1 MPVVTVQLY
10 EGRSLDQKRHLAG
23 AITKAM
29 VEHAGADPSGLH
41 VVLQEIPPENWARAG
56 VLGIDR
62 EPRNDTGVT
71 SVSGLHHLLLQV
83 SDIAR
88 AEAFYL
94 DGLGFTV
101 RKRETFGDGR
111 PLIVTDQGL
120 GLTEGGPEPP
130 GPVEHIAF
138 RVKGVEEFADMVEA
152 SGGEIVK
159 GPGPGP
165 YGLSLYFLDPDGNK
179 IEFHE

>member
-1 MPVVTVQLY
+1 MPVVTVQLFQ
-10 EGRSLDQKRHLAG
+10 GRSLDQKRQLAG

-62 EPRNDTGVT
+62 EPHDNGGLT
-71 SVSGLHHLLLQV
+71 SVWSLHHLLLQV
-83 SDIAR
+83 SDLPR
-88 AEAFYL
+88 AEAFYV

-101 RKRETFGDGR
+101 RKRDSLDGR
-111 PLIVTDQGL
+111 PLVVTDQGL
-120 GLTEGGPEPP
+120 GLTEAGPQPP

-138 RVKGVEEFADMVEA
+138 RVKGVENFKDIVESA
-152 SGGEIVK
+152 GGEIVK

-165 YGLSLYFLDPDGNK
+165 YGVSLYFLDPDGNK